1 MKKGFTLI
9 ELLAVIIV
17 LAIVALIATPIVLN
31 VIEDSKKSAGESEAN
46 LILSGLTTY
55 CQTEDSKVQM
65 GTLDGDRK
73 CSDNMSEAVIKE
85 LVPNISSTT
94 KIEEVK
100 YKNGKIISLKVESNG
115 HKFELNENGSMV
127 NKESEIKG
135 IKIATNPTHKLYL
148 FGETF
153 LIDSNTTWQ
162 QLIDGSN
169 GKLTSSPYGDWD
181 LLTINGHCL
190 KFFSNGDENGGMPD
204 LYESDLSSKIVSKF
218 GNKSPLD
225 GGDFAL
231 GNWSNSIVCPS
242 IPDDGS
248 TYCQVDFEY
257 ALEQDSNNVAYIES
271 LS

>member
-162 QLIDGSN
+162 ELVDGSN
-169 GKLTSSPYGDWD
+169 GIVTSGDLNGYAWFTVNGNSGAILRVTEGAEYCGYETPYLYSNELDEKILLSFRGKTTSESGNFILGGNLTGVANLQNELNNNP
-181 LLTINGHCL
+181 T
-190 KFFSNGDENGGMPD
+190 
-204 LYESDLSSKIVSKF
+204 
-218 GNKSPLD
+218 
-225 GGDFAL
+225 
-231 GNWSNSIVCPS
+231 
-242 IPDDGS
+242 
-248 TYCQVDFEY
+248 
-257 ALEQDSNNVAYIES
+257 NVAYIES
-271 LS
+271 I